1 MRLLLAESDQER
13 GNDMRE
19 ALNHVGYATDWVR
32 TSTHLR
38 SALSTQ
44 KYDCAVVGLPMA
56 DVSGGALLESVR
68 REQAPL
74 PVILLTGT
82 ESSRDRAALLDRGAD
97 DCLMR
102 PFDFDELA
110 ARIRSL
116 LRRVRSAEPG
126 EDPLAHGSL
135 LLQPQRLCAVLAG
148 RQVKLTQC
156 EFSVLETLVR
166 KKHQVCSRAM
176 LEESLYAWGDEVNSN
191 AVEVYVHYL
200 RRKLAPNVIVTVR
213 GLGYQLGPQPA

>member
-1 MRLLLAESDQER
+1 MRV
-13 GNDMRE
+13 
-19 ALNHVGYATDWVR
+19 ALSRVGYATDWVR
-32 TSTHLR
+32 TGLHLR
-38 SALSTQ
+38 GALSTQ
-44 KYDCAVVGLPMA
+44 KYDCAVVGVPMP
-56 DVSGGALLESVR
+56 DVSGDALLESVR

-82 ESSRDRAALLDRGAD
+82 ESSRDRAALLDQGAD

-116 LRRVRSAEPG
+116 MRRVRPAELP
-126 EDPLAHGSL
+126 DDLLTHGALRL
-135 LLQPQRLCAVLAG
+135 LPQRLCAVLG
-148 RQVKLTQC
+148 EREVKLTQC

-166 KKHQVCSRAM
+166 KKHQVCSRAL
-176 LEESLYAWGDEVNSN
+176 LEESLYGWGDEVSSN

-200 RRKLAPNVIVTVR
+200 RRKLEPGVILTVR
-213 GLGYQLGPQPA
+213 GLGYQVSPEPL